1 MKVEMNKLTKLNIHI
16 YPSNLTCETRIEKLA
31 KSLIK
36 KSLFDEVI
44 VIGTNDGEVKKVRML
59 SDRIKFRLM
68 GLPNKYQN
76 FILKVFVFLTFYLSV
91 IVFCFRK
98 KSIKCINA
106 HSLSVLPLCYI
117 VSKIKKT
124 KLIYDTHELETE
136 TNSISGIRKR
146 ASKILERIL
155 ISKADYTFVVSKSI
169 EEWYESTYSM
179 ENIETVFNAPSIDYM
194 KIDHDDYFRSK
205 FNISSDSII
214 YIYVGGLGPGRGVEV
229 LLDVF
234 SKVDGQKG
242 SLIFM
247 GEGLL
252 VDKVLASQAEMP
264 VYYHEPVPT
273 SEVVSYSS
281 SADIGISYIENTSL
295 SHYFSMPNKV
305 FEYLYSS
312 LPVITSNMLDSSQF
326 VINNDIGFVVEDGT
340 ELLALVQKMNWKLIQ
355 SKKSNIGSLI
365 ERISWEKQ
373 EDKIEK
379 VYHGIL

>member
-1 MKVEMNKLTKLNIHI
+1 
-16 YPSNLTCETRIEKLA
+16 
-31 KSLIK
+31 
-36 KSLFDEVI
+36 
-44 VIGTNDGEVKKVRML
+44 
-59 SDRIKFRLM
+59 M

-91 IVFCFRK
+91 IIFCFRK

-117 VSKIKKT
+117 VSKIKNT

-136 TNSISGIRKR
+136 SNSIFGIRKK
-146 ASKILERIL
+146 ASKILERFL
-155 ISKADYTFVVSKSI
+155 ISKTDYTFVVSNSI
-169 EEWYESTYSM
+169 KEWYAKTYSM
-179 ENIETVFNAPSIDYM
+179 ENIETVFNVPSIDYM

-205 FNISSDSII
+205 FNICSDSII
-214 YIYVGGLGPGRGVEV
+214 YIYVGGMGPGRGVEV

-234 SKVDGQKG
+234 SKVDSRKG

-247 GEGLL
+247 GEGPL
-252 VDKVLASQAEMP
+252 VDKVLASQGQMP
-264 VYYHEPVPT
+264 VYYHEPVST
-273 SEVVSYSS
+273 SEVVSFSS
-281 SADIGISYIENTSL
+281 SADIGISYIEKTSL

-326 VINNDIGFVVEDGT
+326 VVNHDIGFVVEDGD
-340 ELLALVQKMNWKLIQ
+340 ELLALVQKMDLELIK
-355 SKKSNIGSLI
+355 SKKFNINGVI
-365 ERISWEKQ
+365 EGISWEKQ

-379 VYHGIL
+379 VYHSIL

>member
-1 MKVEMNKLTKLNIHI
+1 MNKLTKLNIHI

-31 KSLIK
+31 QSLIK
-36 KSLFDEVI
+36 KSLFDQII
-44 VIGTNDGEVKKVRML
+44 VIGTNDGEVKKLRTFA
-59 SDRIKFRLM
+59 DRIKFRLM
-68 GLPNKYQN
+68 GLPNKYRN
-76 FILKVFVFLTFYLSV
+76 FIMKVFVFLTFYISV

-98 KSIKCINA
+98 KEIKCINA

-117 VSKIKKT
+117 ISKIKNT

-136 TNSISGIRKR
+136 SNSISGIRKI
-146 ASKILERIL
+146 ASKLLERLL
-155 ISKADYTFVVSKSI
+155 ISKVDYTFVVSKSI
-169 EEWYESTYSM
+169 EDWYETTYSIV
-179 ENIETVFNAPSIDYM
+179 NIETVFNAPSIDYM
-194 KIDHDDYFRSK
+194 QIVHNDYFRSK

-229 LLDVF
+229 LLDAF
-234 SKVDGQKG
+234 SKVEGNKA

-247 GEGLL
+247 GEGPL
-252 VDKVLASQAEMP
+252 VKKVLASQELMP
-264 VYYHEPVPT
+264 VYYHEPVAT

-312 LPVITSNMLDSSQF
+312 LPVITSNMLDSSRF
-326 VINNDIGFVVEDGT
+326 VLKHEIGFVVENGA
-340 ELLALVQKMNWKLIQ
+340 ELLALVGRMNRELIQ
-355 SKKSNIGSLI
+355 SKKSNIGTLMKG
-365 ERISWEKQ
+365 ISWEKQ

-379 VYHGIL
+379 VYNDIL

>member
-1 MKVEMNKLTKLNIHI
+1 MNKLTKLNIHI

-31 KSLIK
+31 QSLIK
-36 KSLFDEVI
+36 KALFDQII
-44 VIGTNDGEVKKVRML
+44 VIGTNDGEVKKLRTFA
-59 SDRIKFRLM
+59 DRIKFRLM
-68 GLPNKYQN
+68 GLPNKYRN
-76 FILKVFVFLTFYLSV
+76 FIMKVFVFLTFYISV

-98 KSIKCINA
+98 KEIKCINA

-117 VSKIKKT
+117 ISKIKKT

-136 TNSISGIRKR
+136 SNSISGIRKI
-146 ASKILERIL
+146 ASKLLERLL
-155 ISKADYTFVVSKSI
+155 ISKVDYTFVVSKSI
-169 EEWYESTYSM
+169 EDWYQTTYSIV
-179 ENIETVFNAPSIDYM
+179 NIETVFNAPSIDYM
-194 KIDHDDYFRSK
+194 QIDHNDYFRSK

-229 LLDVF
+229 LLDAF
-234 SKVDGQKG
+234 SKVERNKA

-247 GEGLL
+247 GEGPL
-252 VDKVLASQAEMP
+252 VKKVLASQELMP
-264 VYYHEPVPT
+264 VYYHEPVAT

-312 LPVITSNMLDSSQF
+312 LPVITSNMLDSSRF
-326 VINNDIGFVVEDGT
+326 VLKHEIGFVVENGA
-340 ELLALVQKMNWKLIQ
+340 ELLALVGRMNRELIQ
-355 SKKSNIGSLI
+355 SKKSNIGTLI
-365 ERISWEKQ
+365 KGISWEKQ

-379 VYHGIL
+379 VYNGIL